1 MLNHKW
7 NKYQSPVIGAD
18 TGGWQGVEEKR
29 RSQEYLLTPPPF
41 LGTNLKVYWF
51 NVTVFEQILI
61 NKCFNK
67 TFRHLLIKIKSF
79 TFHQSD
85 RF

>member
-18 TGGWQGVEEKR
+18 TGGWQGVEDSPFWKKEESR
-29 RSQEYLLTPPPF
+29 VSFDPPPPF

-61 NKCFNK
+61 TKWQV
-67 TFRHLLIKIKSF
+67 L
-79 TFHQSD
+79 
-85 RF
+85 